1 MVFCQTCWAE
11 PCFPCVPLEISFIQ
25 QIVVKHLF
33 HGGAGLEP
41 DRRVAADSERQIGTK
56 DTCLPNECQALAL
69 PPAWGCRSTVEPL
82 LTVPPD
88 LGHKGHCCACCS
100 AEQVSS

>member
-11 PCFPCVPLEISFIQ
+11 PCFPCVSLEVSFIQ

-41 DRRVAADSERQIGTK
+41 DHRVAADSQMQIGTK
-56 DTCLPNECQALAL
+56 DTCLSNECQALAL

-88 LGHKGHCCACCS
+88 LGHEGHCCACCI